1 MTNSPQNAP
10 KPKLIW
16 LNILVFSITFLVA
29 FIGVPVYSYFYDF
42 DTATILAFIIAT
54 GYCGMSIT
62 AGYHRLWSHKS
73 YQASSLVRFIYA
85 IGGAF
90 SVQNS
95 ILHWSSDHRI
105 HHRYVDDNDQ
115 DPYSAKRGFWY
126 SHIGWMLRE
135 YQAHRYNDYNNVKDL
150 KKDPIVMWQ
159 HNHYLALVLL
169 TNIGIPLVFGIIN
182 GNIMGS
188 LLLIGFM
195 RLVISHHVTFFIN
208 SLAHMWGKQPY
219 SDKNTAR
226 DNPIVALLTYGE
238 GYHNFHHAFQYDYR
252 NAIKW
257 WQFDPTKWL
266 IKSLSWV
273 GLASN
278 LKKIPEE
285 KIAKAV
291 AARQLNLAQ
300 QKLATLRLPEKD
312 KVIQAIESE
321 YDELILKMNQFYQAK
336 KLWVEHAA
344 ENIAENVEKSQ
355 LTKQYQDLKRQYK
368 EMKSSW
374 LAQQKNWQNLIHQYA

>member
-291 AARQLNLAQ
+291 AVRQLNLAQ